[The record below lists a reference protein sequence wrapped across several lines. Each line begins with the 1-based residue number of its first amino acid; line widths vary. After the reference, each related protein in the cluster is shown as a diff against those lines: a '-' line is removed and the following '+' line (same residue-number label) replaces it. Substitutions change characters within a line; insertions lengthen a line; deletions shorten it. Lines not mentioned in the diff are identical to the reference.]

1 MVSVL
6 LALSLDLTSF
16 AGAALVQEL
25 EQPNEAPPMDSAL
38 DARWTDYKMYFGK
51 NYSSSEDERYRYSKC
66 LQSWPLTL
74 HGP

>member
-1 MVSVL
+1 MVSIL
-6 LALSLDLTSF
+6 LALSLVLMSF

-38 DARWTDYKMYFGK
+38 DARWTDYKKSFGK
-51 NYSSSEDERYRYSKC
+51 NYSSTEDERYRYSKR
-66 LQSWPLTL
+66 LQSCPLTL